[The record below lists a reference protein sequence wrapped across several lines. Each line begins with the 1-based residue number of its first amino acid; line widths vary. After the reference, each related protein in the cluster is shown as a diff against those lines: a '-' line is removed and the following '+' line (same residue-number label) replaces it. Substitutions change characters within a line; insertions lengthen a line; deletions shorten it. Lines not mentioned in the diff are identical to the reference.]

1 MAKITE
7 KQLIENLKALKE
19 IKPNQEWAT
28 LLKSQILS
36 ENTKFEAVKLP
47 AEKFGILETI
57 SSVFF
62 QKKFVYS
69 FAAFAFVIV
78 GLIGFA
84 QSTVPGDLLFPV
96 RKISEQSTAALSGKA
111 VLKQDV
117 ATLNN
122 RINDLAQVAK
132 QGKKDNVPSAISEIS
147 TNVSALAKALKEN
160 PVNDPETIKDIADG
174 LKVLASVPGTDL
186 SENPDV
192 IDLYKTVVQSQIE
205 DIEKTTLTAEQKEI
219 MAEVRDLYD
228 NGKYLDALE
237 KILLINKEENIQEN
251 NQSIK

>member
-19 IKPNQEWAT
+19 IKPNQEWAS
-28 LLKSQILS
+28 LLKSQILT
-36 ENTKFEAVKLP
+36 ENNKFEAVKLP
-47 AEKFGILETI
+47 AEKFGILDTI

-62 QKKFVYS
+62 QKKFAYS
-69 FAAFAFVIV
+69 FTAFAFVIV

-84 QSTVPGDLLFPV
+84 QTTVPGDLLFPV

-117 ATLNN
+117 ATLNS

-132 QGKKDNVPSAISEIS
+132 QGKKDNVPSAISEIN

-160 PVNDPETIKDIADG
+160 PVNDSETLKDIASG

-192 IDLYKTVVQSQIE
+192 IDLYKTVVQSQI
-205 DIEKTTLTAEQKEI
+205 DAKEKETLTDEQKEI
-219 MAEVRDLYD
+219 MVEVQDLYD
-228 NGKYLDALE
+228 NGKYLEALE
-237 KILLINKEENIQEN
+237 KILLIK
-251 NQSIK
+251 